1 MAKIRWKKG
10 TTEIHTAVLMNWK
23 KRLKYIVDYN
33 EERAKEKLGWKSPV
47 EYTPFALAAWKER
60 NNH

>member
-1 MAKIRWKKG
+1 
-10 TTEIHTAVLMNWK
+10 MNWK

-47 EYTPFALAAWKER
+47 EYTLSALAAWKER